1 MEKQLPSILN
11 EPIVSEYLQALLS
24 SGQKKEQHETK
35 ELLEY
40 IDQLEQHFSALI
52 GEMQELRKTV
62 EQLQNPQTRSRLK
75 EPIEKVN
82 TMLTNGKN
90 KIIEIKANMID
101 GMKQSLSDMKQKG
114 KEASIKAI
122 DVLHF
127 KEGLQAINKGLARSY
142 QSMNQFSLTLNQ
154 ITNEMRHAK
163 HNMKNIGRIMLGKQ
177 RITYTPDTEKLNL
190 IQKATRGIIQRMEH
204 IGNRTQ
210 KTLSKINDFQKQSV
224 KQELKLLD
232 HKQAK
237 PKQHKKDKVR

>member
-1 MEKQLPSILN
+1 MEKQLPSTLN

-24 SGQKKEQHETK
+24 SGQKKEHHETK

-40 IDQLEQHFSALI
+40 IDQLEQHFSTLI
-52 GEMQELRKTV
+52 GEMQELRKNV
-62 EQLQNPQTRSRLK
+62 EQLQNPQTKSRLK

-90 KIIEIKANMID
+90 KVIEIKTNMID

-114 KEASIKAI
+114 KDASIKAI

-127 KEGLQAINKGLARSY
+127 KEGLQTINKGLARSY

-177 RITYTPDTEKLNL
+177 RITYSPDTEKLNL
-190 IQKATRGIIQRMEH
+190 IQRTTQGIIQRMEH

-232 HKQAK
+232 HKQSK
-237 PKQHKKDKVR
+237 SKQPIKDVIR

>member
-122 DVLHF
+122 DVLH
-127 KEGLQAINKGLARSY
+127 
-142 QSMNQFSLTLNQ
+142 
-154 ITNEMRHAK
+154 
-163 HNMKNIGRIMLGKQ
+163 
-177 RITYTPDTEKLNL
+177 
-190 IQKATRGIIQRMEH
+190 
-204 IGNRTQ
+204 
-210 KTLSKINDFQKQSV
+210 
-224 KQELKLLD
+224 
-232 HKQAK
+232 
-237 PKQHKKDKVR
+237 

>member
-1 MEKQLPSILN
+1 MEKQLPSKTNDFVIA
-11 EPIVSEYLQALLS
+11 EYLQALLS
-24 SGQKKEQHETK
+24 SGQKKEHHETK

-40 IDQLEQHFSALI
+40 INQLEQQFSALI
-52 GEMQELRKTV
+52 DEMQELRKTV
-62 EQLQNPQTRSRLK
+62 EQLQNPQTKSRLK

-90 KIIEIKANMID
+90 KVIEIKTNMID

-114 KEASIKAI
+114 KDASIKAI

-127 KEGLQAINKGLARSY
+127 KEGLQTINKGLVRSY

>member
-154 ITNEMRHAK
+154 MTNEIRHAK
-163 HNMKNIGRIMLGKQ
+163 SSVKNIGRLCLL
-177 RITYTPDTEKLNL
+177 YTSPSPRD
-190 IQKATRGIIQRMEH
+190 
-204 IGNRTQ
+204 
-210 KTLSKINDFQKQSV
+210 
-224 KQELKLLD
+224 
-232 HKQAK
+232 
-237 PKQHKKDKVR
+237 

>member
-1 MEKQLPSILN
+1 MEKRLPSTLN

-24 SGQKKEQHETK
+24 SEQKKEHHETK

-62 EQLQNPQTRSRLK
+62 EQLQNSQTRSRLK

-82 TMLTNGKN
+82 TVLTNGKN
-90 KIIEIKANMID
+90 KVIEIKTNMID
-101 GMKQSLSDMKQKG
+101 SMKQSLSDMKQRG
-114 KEASIKAI
+114 KYASIKAI

-163 HNMKNIGRIMLGKQ
+163 SSVKNIGRLMLGKQ
-177 RITYTPDTEKLNL
+177 RVTYTPDTEKLNL
-190 IQKATRGIIQRMEH
+190 IQRTTLGIIQRMEH

-232 HKQAK
+232 YKQAK
-237 PKQHKKDKVR
+237 PKQHTKDKIR

>member
-114 KEASIKAI
+114 KEASIKVI

-154 ITNEMRHAK
+154 MTNEIRHAK
-163 HNMKNIGRIMLGKQ
+163 SSVKNIGRLMLGKQ
-177 RITYTPDTEKLNL
+177 RVTYTPDTEKLNF
-190 IQKATRGIIQRMEH
+190 IQKAARGIIQRMEH

-237 PKQHKKDKVR
+237 PKQHTKDKIR